1 MSRPPT
7 RRALLRI
14 AVGTA
19 AAAAPLAYT
28 ARPTHAA
35 PTGAAPAD
43 PLAVRAAAASAVPV
57 PPTWGVRPFAL
68 DQVTIGDGVFRHK
81 RDLMLEYARSYPV
94 DRILAVFRANAGL
107 DTRGARPPG
116 GWETSD
122 GNLRGHYGGHFL
134 TLVAQAYA
142 DTREAALKARLDQLV
157 GALGECQR
165 ALAEHG
171 SPRPSHPGYLA
182 AYPETQFV
190 LLESYTT
197 YPTIWAPYY
206 TCHKIMRGLLDAHTL
221 AGNTQ
226 ALDIASKMGDWVHS
240 RLGHLPRAQLERMWS
255 IYIAGEYG
263 GMNEVMAD
271 LHALTGREEHLTAAR
286 CFDNTALLDAC
297 AEDRDILEGRHA
309 NQHIPQFTGY
319 LRLFDHTGEER
330 YAAAA
335 RNFWGMVAGPRT
347 YSLGGTGQGEMF
359 RARGAI
365 AATLDDKNAETC
377 ATYNMLKLSRQLF
390 FHEQDAALMDYY
402 ERGLTNH
409 ILASR
414 KDVRSTDSPE
424 VTYFVGMGP
433 GVVRE
438 YDNTGTC
445 CGGTGMENHTK
456 YQDSVYFRTADGNA
470 LYVNLYLASTLRW
483 PERGLVIEQSSDYPA
498 EGVRTLTFRAGGGRL
513 DLRLRVPSWATAGF
527 TVTVNGIRQRAEAT
541 PGSYLTLSRRWRR
554 GDQVRI
560 SAPYRLRVESAPDD
574 PTVQSVFYGPVL
586 LVAQSPDPGFRVFS
600 FYKDFTLRGD
610 LADSIA
616 PEEGRPMHFT
626 THGLTLAPFHVADDT
641 RYHAYFKRAEPVVV
655 FGTRDSGVPNRA
667 RDTGP
672 TFLDALWARAP
683 FATSGHFVRAVRAL
697 AGTWLSEGLFTR
709 AERDRVIAAAV
720 DADLGHG
727 PAHGDERAGSGGSL
741 E

>member
-1 MSRPPT
+1 MSQPPT
-7 RRALLRI
+7 RRRVLSI
-14 AVGTA
+14 AAGTA
-19 AAAAPLAYT
+19 AAAPLVHAAT
-28 ARPTHAA
+28 PAHAVPGLPGAA
-35 PTGAAPAD
+35 PTPPSWSVLPF
-43 PLAVRAAAASAVPV
+43 PLS
-57 PPTWGVRPFAL
+57 
-68 DQVTIGDGVFRHK
+68 QVTLGDGVFRRK
-81 RDLMLEYARSYPV
+81 RDLMLDYARSYPA
-94 DRILAVFRANAGL
+94 DRVLAVFRANAGL

-142 DTREAALKARLDQLV
+142 GTGEAALKTKLDHLV
-157 GALGECQR
+157 AALGECQQ

-171 SPRPSHPGYLA
+171 SPKPSHPGYLA
-182 AYPETQFV
+182 AYPETQFI

-221 AGNTQ
+221 AGNAQ
-226 ALDIASKMGDWVHS
+226 ALTIASKMGDWVHS
-240 RLGHLPRAQLERMWS
+240 RLGGLPKAQLERMWS

-271 LHALTGREEHLTAAR
+271 LYALTGRAEHLAAAR

-297 AEDRDILEGRHA
+297 AEDRDILDGRHA

-319 LRLFDHTGEER
+319 LRLFDHTGQEQ
-330 YAAAA
+330 YAEAA
-335 RNFWGMVAGPRT
+335 RNFWGMVAGPRM

-390 FHEQDAALMDYY
+390 FREPDPAYMDYY

-414 KDVRSTDSPE
+414 RDTPSTTSPE

-433 GVVRE
+433 GVVRQ

-456 YQDSVYFRTADGNA
+456 YQDSVYFRSADGNT

-483 PERGLVIEQSSDYPA
+483 PERGFVVEQTSDYPA
-498 EGVRTLTFRAGGGRL
+498 EGVRTLTFREGRGRL
-513 DLRLRVPSWATAGF
+513 DLKLRVPSWATGGF
-527 TVTVNGIRQRAEAT
+527 TVTVNGVRQRVDAV
-541 PGSYLTLSRRWRR
+541 PGSYLTLSRSWRP
-554 GDQVRI
+554 GDRVGV
-560 SAPYRLRVESAPDD
+560 SAPYRLRIERALDD
-574 PTVQSVFYGPVL
+574 PTVQSLFHGPVL
-586 LVAQSPDPGFRVFS
+586 LVARSPESGFRPFS

-610 LADSIA
+610 LADVIR
-616 PEEGRPMHFT
+616 PEGRPLHFT
-626 THGLTLAPFHVADDT
+626 THGLTLAPFHIADDT
-641 RYHAYFKRAEPVVV
+641 RYHAYFRRSEPAIV
-655 FGTRDSGVPNRA
+655 FGTADSGVPNRA
-667 RDTGP
+667 RADGL
-672 TFLDALWARAP
+672 TFLDVLWQQAP
-683 FATSGHFVRAVRAL
+683 FTTSGRFVRAVRSL
-697 AGTWLSEGLFTR
+697 ADGWLSEGLFTR
-709 AERDRVIAAAV
+709 AERDRVVAAAV
-720 DADLGHG
+720 GANLR
-727 PAHGDERAGSGGSL
+727 P
-741 E
+741 

>member
-7 RRALLRI
+7 RRRLLRL
-14 AVGTA
+14 AAGT
-19 AAAAPLAYT
+19 AAAAPLAHAAT
-28 ARPTHAA
+28 TPAHAA
-35 PTGAAPAD
+35 PTGTAPTAAP
-43 PLAVRAAAASAVPV
+43 VQGAAPSAPA
-57 PPTWGVRPFAL
+57 PPTWSVRPFAL
-68 DQVTIGDGVFRHK
+68 DQVTLGEGEFRHK
-81 RDLMLEYARSYPV
+81 RDLMLDYARTYPA

-134 TLVAQAYA
+134 TLIAQAYA
-142 DTREAALKARLDQLV
+142 DTREAALRTKLDHLV
-157 GALGECQR
+157 GALGECQA

-171 SPRPSHPGYLA
+171 SPKPSHPGYLA
-182 AYPETQFV
+182 AYPETQFI

-221 AGNTQ
+221 AGNAQ
-226 ALDIASKMGDWVHS
+226 ALEIASKMGDWVHS
-240 RLGHLPRAQLERMWS
+240 RLGHLPKAQLERMWS

-271 LHALTGREEHLTAAR
+271 LYALTGREEHLAAAR
-286 CFDNTALLDAC
+286 CFDNTALLNAC
-297 AEDRDILEGRHA
+297 AEDRDILNGRHA

-319 LRLFDHTGEER
+319 LRLFDHTGEPT

-335 RNFWGMVAGPRT
+335 RNFWGMVAGPRM

-390 FHEQDAALMDYY
+390 FREPDPAYMDYY

-414 KDVRSTDSPE
+414 RDAPSTNSPE

-438 YDNTGTC
+438 YGNTGTC

-456 YQDSVYFRTADGNA
+456 YQDSVYFRSADGSA

-483 PERGLVIEQSSDYPA
+483 PQRGFVIEQASDYPA
-498 EGVRTLTFRAGGGRL
+498 EGVRTLTFREGSGRL
-513 DLRLRVPSWATAGF
+513 DLRLRVPSWATGGF
-527 TVTVNGIRQRAEAT
+527 TVTVNGVRERAEAE

-554 GDQVRI
+554 GDRVRI
-560 SAPYRLRVESAPDD
+560 SAPYRLRIERALDD
-574 PTVQSVFYGPVL
+574 PAVQSVFHGPVL
-586 LVAQSPDPGFRVFS
+586 LVAQSPEQGFRTFS
-600 FYKDFTLRGD
+600 FYKDFTLRGELSD
-610 LADSIA
+610 ALR
-616 PEEGRPMHFT
+616 PEGRPMHFT
-626 THGLTLAPFHVADDT
+626 THGLTLAPFFIGNDT
-641 RYHAYFKRAEPVVV
+641 RYHAYFRRAEPVVV
-655 FGTRDSGVPNRA
+655 FGAVDSGVPNRA
-667 RDTGP
+667 RGDGL
-672 TFLDALWARAP
+672 TFLDVLWEQAP
-683 FATSGHFVRAVRAL
+683 FPTPGRFVRAVRVL
-697 AGTWLSEGLFTR
+697 ADSWLAEGLFTGE
-709 AERDRVIAAAV
+709 ERDRVVAAAV
-720 DADLGHG
+720 RADLRH
-727 PAHGDERAGSGGSL
+727 
-741 E
+741 

>member
-7 RRALLRI
+7 RRRLLSL
-14 AVGTA
+14 AAGA
-19 AAAAPLAYT
+19 AAAAPLV
-28 ARPTHAA
+28 P
-35 PTGAAPAD
+35 AAPA
-43 PLAVRAAAASAVPV
+43 AHAAAGQSLSTAPGQALSSVPAQATAAPLPV
-57 PPTWGVRPFAL
+57 PSAWSVRPFPL
-68 DQVTIGDGVFRHK
+68 DQVTLGNGVFRAK
-81 RDLMLEYARSYPV
+81 RDLMLGYARSYPA

-122 GNLRGHYGGHFL
+122 GNLRGHFGGHFL

-142 DTREAALKARLDQLV
+142 DTREAALKSKLDYLV
-157 GALGECQR
+157 AALGDCQK
-165 ALAEHG
+165 ALAENG
-171 SPRPSHPGYLA
+171 SPKPSHPGYLA
-182 AYPETQFV
+182 AYPETQFI

-221 AGNTQ
+221 AGNEQ
-226 ALDIASKMGDWVHS
+226 ALTIASKMGDWVHS
-240 RLGHLPRAQLERMWS
+240 RLGRLPKAQLERMWS

-263 GMNEVMAD
+263 GMNEVMTD
-271 LHALTGREEHLTAAR
+271 LYALTGREEHLAAAR
-286 CFDNTALLDAC
+286 CFDNTALLEAC
-297 AEDRDILEGRHA
+297 AEDRDILDGRHA

-319 LRLFDHTGEER
+319 LRLFDHTGEEE

-377 ATYNMLKLSRQLF
+377 ATYNMLKLTRQLF
-390 FHEQDAALMDYY
+390 FHEPDPAYMDYY

-414 KDVRSTDSPE
+414 RDAPSTTSPE

-456 YQDSVYFRTADGNA
+456 YQDSVYFRSADGSA

-483 PERGLVIEQSSDYPA
+483 QERGFVIEQTSDYPA
-498 EGVRTLTFRAGGGRL
+498 EGVRTLTFRESGGRL
-513 DLRLRVPSWATAGF
+513 DLKLRVPSWATGGF
-527 TVTVNGIRQRAEAT
+527 TVTVNGVRQRAQAE
-541 PGSYLTLSRRWRR
+541 PGSYLTLSRTWRR
-554 GDQVRI
+554 GDQVRV
-560 SAPYRLRVESAPDD
+560 SAPYRLRIERALDD
-574 PTVQSVFYGPVL
+574 PTVQSVFHGPVL
-586 LVAQSPDPGFRVFS
+586 LVAQSPERTFRTFS
-600 FYKDFTLRGD
+600 FYKDFTLQGD
-610 LADSIA
+610 LAAVIR
-616 PEEGRPMHFT
+616 PEGRPMHFT
-626 THGLTLAPFHVADDT
+626 THGLTLAPFFVTDDT
-641 RYHAYFKRAEPVVV
+641 RYHAYFRRSEPVVV
-655 FGTRDSGVPNRA
+655 FGTADSGVPNRA
-667 RDTGP
+667 RGAGP
-672 TFLDALWARAP
+672 TFLDELWQQAP
-683 FATSGHFVRAVRAL
+683 FATSGHFVQAVRTL
-697 AGTWLSEGLFTR
+697 ADQWLSEALFTR
-709 AERDRVIAAAV
+709 AERDRVVAAALA
-720 DADLGHG
+720 ADL
-727 PAHGDERAGSGGSL
+727 RR
-741 E
+741 

>member
-1 MSRPPT
+1 VHPF
-7 RRALLRI
+7 
-14 AVGTA
+14 
-19 AAAAPLAYT
+19 PL
-28 ARPTHAA
+28 
-35 PTGAAPAD
+35 
-43 PLAVRAAAASAVPV
+43 
-57 PPTWGVRPFAL
+57 
-68 DQVTIGDGVFRHK
+68 DGVTLGAGAFRRK
-81 RDLMLEYARSYPV
+81 RDLMLDHARTYPA

-134 TLVAQAYA
+134 TLVSQAYA
-142 DTREAALKARLDQLV
+142 DTGEAALKAKLDHLV

-171 SPRPSHPGYLA
+171 SPKPSHPGYLA
-182 AYPETQFV
+182 AYPETQFI

-221 AGNTQ
+221 AGNPQ
-226 ALDIASKMGDWVHS
+226 ALAIAARMGDWVHS
-240 RLGHLPRAQLERMWS
+240 RLGRLPRAQLERMWS
-255 IYIAGEYG
+255 IHIAGEYG

-271 LHALTGREEHLTAAR
+271 LYALTGREEHLAAAR

-297 AEDRDILEGRHA
+297 AGDRDILEGRHA

-335 RNFWGMVAGPRT
+335 RNFWTMVTGTRM

-365 AATLDDKNAETC
+365 ASTLDDKNAETC

-390 FHEQDAALMDYY
+390 FHDADPAYTDYY

-414 KDVRSTDSPE
+414 RDTPGADGPD

-433 GVVRE
+433 GVVRQ
-438 YDNTGTC
+438 YGNTGTC

-456 YQDSVYFRTADGNA
+456 YQDSVYFRSADGGT

-483 PERGLVIEQSSDYPA
+483 PERGLVIEQASDYPA
-498 EGVRTLTFRAGGGRL
+498 EGVRTLTFREGGGRL

-527 TVTVNGIRQRAEAT
+527 TVTVNGVPQPVEAV
-541 PGSYLTLSRRWRR
+541 PGSHLTLSRTWQR
-554 GDQVRI
+554 GDRVAVF
-560 SAPYRLRVESAPDD
+560 APYRLRVERALDD
-574 PTVQSVFYGPVL
+574 PAVQSLFHGPVL
-586 LVAQSPDPGFRVFS
+586 LVARSQETRFRAFS
-600 FYKDFTLRGD
+600 FYRHFTLRGD
-610 LADSIA
+610 LADAIA
-616 PEEGRPMHFT
+616 PEGRPMHFT
-626 THGLTLAPFHVADDT
+626 THGLTLAPFHIADEA
-641 RYHAYFKRAEPVVV
+641 RYHAYFTRAEPVVV
-655 FGTRDSGVPNRA
+655 FGVADSGVPNRS
-667 RDTGP
+667 RGDGL
-672 TFLDALWARAP
+672 TFLDVLWGQAP
-683 FATSGHFVRAVRAL
+683 FATSGRFVRAVRTL
-697 AGTWLSEGLFTR
+697 ADGWLSEGRFTR
-709 AERDRVIAAAV
+709 AERDRVVAAAAA
-720 DADLGHG
+720 ADLGRG
-727 PAHGDERAGSGGSL
+727 RPSRPRLPEEPRLRPGS
-741 E
+741 

>member
-1 MSRPPT
+1 MAPQAHASSVPGAPT
-7 RRALLRI
+7 PSTPAQ
-14 AVGTA
+14 A
-19 AAAAPLAYT
+19 ATWAAHPFPLA
-28 ARPTHAA
+28 
-35 PTGAAPAD
+35 
-43 PLAVRAAAASAVPV
+43 
-57 PPTWGVRPFAL
+57 
-68 DQVTIGDGVFRHK
+68 QVTLGDGVFRRK
-81 RDLMLEYARSYPV
+81 RDLMLDYARSYPA

-142 DTREAALKARLDQLV
+142 DTRETALKSKLDYLV
-157 GALGECQR
+157 GALAECQR

-182 AYPETQFV
+182 AYPETQFI

-206 TCHKIMRGLLDAHTL
+206 TCHKIMRGLLDAHAL
-221 AGNTQ
+221 AGNAQ

-240 RLGHLPRAQLERMWS
+240 RLGHLPKAQLARMWS

-263 GMNEVMAD
+263 GMNEVLAD
-271 LHALTGREEHLTAAR
+271 LHALTGRPEHLAAAR
-286 CFDNTALLDAC
+286 CFDNTDLLNAC
-297 AEDRDILEGRHA
+297 AENRDILDGRHA

-319 LRLFDHTGEER
+319 LRLYDHTGEER

-335 RNFWGMVAGPRT
+335 RAFWGMVAGPRM

-365 AATLDDKNAETC
+365 AATLADNNAETC

-390 FHEQDAALMDYY
+390 FHEPDAAYMDYY

-414 KDVRSTDSPE
+414 RETPSTTGPE

-433 GVVRE
+433 GTVRE
-438 YDNTGTC
+438 YGNTGTC

-456 YQDSVYFRTADGNA
+456 YQDTVYFRSADDSA

-483 PERGLVIEQSSDYPA
+483 PERGFVIDQTSAYPA
-498 EGVRTLTFRAGGGRL
+498 EGVRTLTFREGSGPL
-513 DLRLRVPSWATAGF
+513 DLKLRVPSWATGGF
-527 TVTVNGIRQRAEAT
+527 TVTVNGIRQRVEAV
-541 PGSYLTLSRRWRR
+541 PGSYVTLSRSWQR

-560 SAPYRLRVESAPDD
+560 SAPYRLRIERALDD
-574 PTVQSVFYGPVL
+574 LTVQSLFYGPVL
-586 LVAQSPDPGFRVFS
+586 LVARTPERTLRSFS

-610 LADSIA
+610 LADAIT
-616 PEEGRPMHFT
+616 PEGHPLHFT
-626 THGLTLAPFHVADDT
+626 THGLTLAPFHIADDT
-641 RYHAYFKRAEPVVV
+641 RYHAYFKRSEPVIV
-655 FGTRDSGVPNRA
+655 FGTTDSGVPNRA
-667 RDTGP
+667 GGDGL
-672 TFLDALWARAP
+672 TFLDTLWQRAP
-683 FATSGHFVRAVRAL
+683 FETSARFVESVRTL
-697 AGTWLSEGLFTR
+697 ADGWLSEGLFTQS
-709 AERDRVIAAAV
+709 ERDRVAAAAV
-720 DADLGHG
+720 GADL
-727 PAHGDERAGSGGSL
+727 RR
-741 E
+741 

>member
-1 MSRPPT
+1 MSQPPT
-7 RRALLRI
+7 RRRLLRL
-14 AVGTA
+14 AAGT
-19 AAAAPLAYT
+19 AAAAPLA
-28 ARPTHAA
+28 HAA
-35 PTGAAPAD
+35 VPAHAASTGAAPN
-43 PLAVRAAAASAVPV
+43 AASAQPTAA
-57 PPTWGVRPFAL
+57 PPTWPVRPFAL
-68 DQVTIGDGVFRHK
+68 DQVTLGEGEFRDK
-81 RDLMLEYARSYPV
+81 RDLMLDYARTYPA

-134 TLVAQAYA
+134 TLIAQAYA
-142 DTREAALKARLDQLV
+142 DTREAAIKSKLDYLV
-157 GALGECQR
+157 GALGECQT

-171 SPRPSHPGYLA
+171 TPKPSHPGYLA
-182 AYPETQFV
+182 AYPETQFI

-221 AGNTQ
+221 AGNEQ
-226 ALDIASKMGDWVHS
+226 ALAIASKMGDWVHS
-240 RLGHLPRAQLERMWS
+240 RLGHLPKAQLERMWS

-271 LHALTGREEHLTAAR
+271 LHALTGREEHLAAAR

-297 AEDRDILEGRHA
+297 AEDRDILDGRHA

-319 LRLFDHTGEER
+319 LRLFDHTGEEE

-335 RNFWGMVAGPRT
+335 RNFWGMVAGPRM

-365 AATLDDKNAETC
+365 AATLDAKNAETC

-390 FHEQDAALMDYY
+390 FREPDPAYMDYY

-414 KDVRSTDSPE
+414 RDAPSTNSPE

-438 YDNTGTC
+438 FGNTGTC

-456 YQDSVYFRTADGNA
+456 YQDSVYFRSADGSA

-483 PERGLVIEQSSDYPA
+483 PERGFVIEQTSTYPA
-498 EGVRTLTFRAGGGRL
+498 EGVRTLTFREGSGRL
-513 DLRLRVPSWATAGF
+513 DLKLRVPSWATGGF
-527 TVTVNGIRQRAEAT
+527 TVTVNGVRERAEAE

-554 GDQVRI
+554 GDRVRI
-560 SAPYRLRVESAPDD
+560 SAPYRLRVERALDD
-574 PTVQSVFYGPVL
+574 PAVQSVFHGPVL
-586 LVAQSPDPGFRVFS
+586 LVAQSPEQGFRTFS

-610 LADSIA
+610 LSDVLR
-616 PEEGRPMHFT
+616 PEGRPLHFT
-626 THGLTLAPFHVADDT
+626 THGLTLAPFFIGDDT
-641 RYHAYFKRAEPVVV
+641 RYHAYFRRSEPVVV
-655 FGTRDSGVPNRA
+655 FGTADSGVPNRA
-667 RDTGP
+667 RGDGL
-672 TFLDALWARAP
+672 TFLDVLWEQAP
-683 FATSGHFVRAVRAL
+683 FSTTGRFVRAVRVL
-697 AGTWLSEGLFTR
+697 ADSWLSEGLFTR
-709 AERDRVIAAAV
+709 AERDGVVAAAV
-720 DADLGHG
+720 RADL
-727 PAHGDERAGSGGSL
+727 RY
-741 E
+741 